1 MGFDYIT
8 NVLHLSLHDF
18 LSLDVEYLFGRFQ
31 SFLFMAV
38 QKLVVI
44 LIFLWEEVNLSSSTL
59 PYCFL
64 SWPAKDGAP
73 AGTSKSHRPLLSVN
87 SARNCSPA

>member
-8 NVLHLSLHDF
+8 NVLHLSPRDF

-44 LIFLWEEVNLSSSTL
+44 LIFLWEEVSLSSSTL
-59 PYCFL
+59 PSFPELGVCFFL
-64 SWPAKDGAP
+64 WMLAAS
-73 AGTSKSHRPLLSVN
+73 LLSVCQLL
-87 SARNCSPA
+87 AP